1 MIITSIVENPEQQ
14 YSLSINAKIDFGLKS
29 SQEVKQMLK

>member
-14 YSLSINAKIDFGLKS
+14 YSLSINVKIDFGLKS
-29 SQEVKQMLK
+29 SKEVKQMLK